1 MRTPTTLIPVKDCMS
16 RQFVSFRADTPVV
29 EATTALVG
37 NELLGGPVLDADG
50 RLIGWVSEHDCLNVV
65 LQVAYY
71 SERVATVGDIMRRDV
86 LTADPEGS
94 ALDLANAMQ
103 QQKPKQYPVVDG
115 SGRVQGVV
123 SRRQILR
130 RLCAQ
135 IGASQI

>member
-16 RQFVSFRADTPVV
+16 RQFVSVRADTPVV
-29 EATTALVG
+29 EATTARVG
-37 NELLGGPVLDADG
+37 NALLGGPVLDADG

-103 QQKPKQYPVVDG
+103 QQY
-115 SGRVQGVV
+115 GVAPGDTLAGI
-123 SRRQILR
+123 RRAFDHEFAAPTSDVEGGFQ
-130 RLCAQ
+130 A
-135 IGASQI
+135 GHS